1 MNLIMNVLFWQN
13 MKQRDQPSTLYG
25 KETGR
30 KTAYRRLI
38 I

>member
-1 MNLIMNVLFWQN
+1 MNLMMNVLFWQN
-13 MKQRDQPSTLYG
+13 MKQWDQPSTLFG